1 MTASGRQS
9 FLNEFAKNFQLR
21 VWELKLLEFCSR
33 LLLYGNGYATK
44 AAYENR

>member
-9 FLNEFAKNFQLR
+9 FLNEFSKNFQLR
-21 VWELKLLEFCSR
+21 VWEIKLLEFCSR
-33 LLLYGNGYATK
+33 LLFYGNGYAIK